1 LGAPVRRRSSNDS
14 ADFLTAKGE
23 VTDCPI
29 VDPYVFIGARKLT
42 PGLKAMARRLRVL
55 LVEDSK
61 MLVERLS
68 EALRQMPEV
77 DLIGAADSEASAI
90 AFARRQ
96 SIDLIILDLH
106 LRRGTG
112 FGLMRSLAATSLR
125 PRIFVLTNHDLPEY
139 KNAVLALGATH
150 FLDKGRDYER
160 LPALIQEMTQGFR
173 PITAMDSVTHS
184 GI

>member
-1 LGAPVRRRSSNDS
+1 MAQR
-14 ADFLTAKGE
+14 
-23 VTDCPI
+23 
-29 VDPYVFIGARKLT
+29 
-42 PGLKAMARRLRVL
+42 LKVL

-68 EALRQMPEV
+68 EMLHQMPEV
-77 DLIGAADSEASAI
+77 DFIGAADSEASAI

-106 LRRGTG
+106 LKRGTG

-125 PRIFVLTNHDLPEY
+125 PRIFVLTNYDMPEY
-139 KNAVLALGATH
+139 KNAVLTLGAAH
-150 FLDKGRDYER
+150 FLDKSRDYER
-160 LPALIQEMTQGFR
+160 LPALIQEMSRDFALR
-173 PITAMDSVTHS
+173 INVAMDTRTFL